1 MPARRNPRG
10 PRPNPTVT
18 FQPDPDVLKH
28 LKHEAAQR
36 VKNGEEKRGVL
47 TRVLNDLLHRGLVPT
62 IASRFGPPSP
72 GARNGSG

>member
-1 MPARRNPRG
+1 M
-10 PRPNPTVT
+10 T

-47 TRVLNDLLHRGLVPT
+47 TRVLNDLIHRGLVSK
-62 IASRFGPPSP
+62 IASRFGPTIP
-72 GARNGSG
+72 GARKGRG